1 MRDDGAQQPS
11 LALMVRKGIHPPE
24 RNEAVWRKPARAFR
38 YYWIQLL
45 RLRGSPFVLAR
56 GVAIGVFIGLTPT
69 IPFHTVLILICCATA
84 KAQPVAGCIA
94 SLLVSNPLTIP
105 LHYWAAWKA
114 GTVVTGSSISWD
126 HVRTIMNLARDA
138 NMLDAA
144 DLATH
149 EGFRVLGSL
158 LLGGIVIALPFAV
171 ASYFAALRLYVTYQ
185 KRRQRRLLKTYSS
198 NDSGSEKTT
207 FTK

>member
-1 MRDDGAQQPS
+1 MRDSHTGQPS
-11 LALMVRKGIHPPE
+11 PALMVRKGVHTPE
-24 RNEAVWRKPARAFR
+24 KKEARWRRPARAFR

-69 IPFHTVLILICCATA
+69 IPFHTVLILICCAAA
-84 KAQPVAGCIA
+84 KAHPVAGCLA
-94 SLLVSNPLTIP
+94 SLMVSNPLTIP
-105 LHYWAAWKA
+105 LHYWGAWKA
-114 GTVVTGSSISWD
+114 GTVFTGSSISWD

-138 NMLDAA
+138 NMWEAA

-171 ASYFAALRLYVTYQ
+171 ASYFAALRLYVTYHR
-185 KRRQRRLLKTYSS
+185 RRQRRLLKAYSS
-198 NDSGSEKTT
+198 NDPGSEKTPS
-207 FTK
+207 TK